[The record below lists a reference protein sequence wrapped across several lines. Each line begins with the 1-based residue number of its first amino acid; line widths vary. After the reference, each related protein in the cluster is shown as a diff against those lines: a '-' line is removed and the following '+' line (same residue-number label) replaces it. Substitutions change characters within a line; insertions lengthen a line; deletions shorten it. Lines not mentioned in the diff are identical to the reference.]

1 MKEVRETRLAQVEEH
16 EIKKKLI
23 KKEKKICGRSASLA
37 DSEC

>member
-16 EIKKKLI
+16 EIKKI
-23 KKEKKICGRSASLA
+23 NKKGKKNCGRSASLA